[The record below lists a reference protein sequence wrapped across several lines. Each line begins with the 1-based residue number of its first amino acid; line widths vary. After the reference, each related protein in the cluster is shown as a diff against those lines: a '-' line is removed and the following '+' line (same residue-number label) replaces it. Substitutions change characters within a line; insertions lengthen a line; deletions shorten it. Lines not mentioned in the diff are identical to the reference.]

1 MTDNE
6 LLESIAKNTGE
17 ISEKVARIAKILER
31 DHDIFRHMSA
41 EQTLEAFGN
50 LKGLDSD
57 DVRNQQPKG
66 GVT

>member
-17 ISEKVARIAKILER
+17 ISERVARIAKILER
-31 DHDIFRHMSA
+31 DHDIFRYMTPA
-41 EQTLEAFGN
+41 QTLEAFGD
-50 LKGLDSD
+50 LTVLDSD